1 MIISLAGLIMEVKL
15 RWKYTYDL
23 CKNYLYE
30 GDEKPV
36 FTVFATNGQLEV
48 ENKKTPGFSY
58 DVLESTC
65 VYRNICEEIL
75 RYDGILIHSAA
86 ISVDN
91 EAYLF
96 TANSGTG
103 KTTHMNLWLENF
115 GERAFIINGDK
126 PILRKTDNGIFVYG
140 TPWCGKEG
148 YNKNI
153 GIKLKGICILERAE
167 KNEIRQTDKKDALT
181 FLISQ
186 TSRPKNVDKMDLMLK
201 NLGEIIKNVPVYR
214 LGCNMEK
221 EACKVAYEGMI
232 NKKEELQ

>member
-1 MIISLAGLIMEVKL
+1 MIINLAGLIMEVKL

-23 CKNYLYE
+23 CKNYLYD

-36 FTVFATNGQLEV
+36 FTVFATNEQLEA

-65 VYRNICEEIL
+65 VYRNICEQIL
-75 RYDGILIHSAA
+75 KYDGVLIHSAA

-103 KTTHMNLWLENF
+103 KTTHMNLWLDKF

-126 PILRKTDNGIFVYG
+126 PILRKTDDGIFVYG

-148 YNKNI
+148 YNENI
-153 GIKLKGICILERAE
+153 RVKVKGICILERAE
-167 KNEIRQTDKKDALT
+167 TNQIKKALKKDALT

-186 TSRPKNVDKMDLMLK
+186 TSRPKNVEKMDLMLK
-201 NLGEIIKNVPVYR
+201 NLGEIVDNIPVYR

-221 EACKVAYEGMI
+221 EACEVAYEKMSKY
-232 NKKEELQ
+232 N

>member
-1 MIISLAGLIMEVKL
+1 MIINLAGLVMEVKL

-23 CKNYLYE
+23 CKDYLYD
-30 GDEKPV
+30 GDEKPLL
-36 FTVFATNGQLEV
+36 TVYATNEQLEA

-75 RYDGILIHSAA
+75 KYNAILIHSAA

-103 KTTHMNLWLENF
+103 KTTHINLWLKKF
-115 GERAFIINGDK
+115 GKRAFIINGDK
-126 PILRKTDNGIFVYG
+126 PILRKEEDGIFVYG

-148 YNKNI
+148 YNENVRV
-153 GIKLKGICILERAE
+153 KLKGICILERAE
-167 KNEIRQTDKKDALT
+167 ENVIRQTDKKDALT

-186 TSRPKNVDKMDLMLK
+186 TSRPDSIEKMDLMLG
-201 NLGEIIKNVPVYR
+201 NLGEIVENIPVYR
-214 LGCNMEK
+214 LACNMEMK
-221 EACKVAYEGMI
+221 ACETAYEEMS
-232 NKKEELQ
+232 N

>member
-1 MIISLAGLIMEVKL
+1 MIISLAGLVMEVKL

-23 CKNYLYE
+23 CKNYLYD
-30 GDEKPV
+30 GDEKPA
-36 FTVFATNGQLEV
+36 FTVFATSEQLEA

-65 VYRNICEEIL
+65 VYRNICKEL
-75 RYDGILIHSAA
+75 LKYDAILIHSAA

-103 KTTHMNLWLENF
+103 KTTHMNLWLDKF
-115 GERAFIINGDK
+115 GDRAFIINGDK
-126 PILRKTDNGIFVYG
+126 PIVRKTDEGIFVFG

-148 YNKNI
+148 FNENI
-153 GIKLKGICILERAE
+153 RVKLKSICILERAE
-167 KNEIRQTDKKDALT
+167 INKIRQADKKDALT

-186 TSRPKNVDKMDLMLK
+186 TSRPSEVENIDLMFN
-201 NLGEIIKNVPVYR
+201 NLENIIENIPVYR
-214 LGCNMEK
+214 LGCNMEMK
-221 EACKVAYEGMI
+221 DCEVAYAEMS
-232 NKKEELQ
+232 K

>member
-1 MIISLAGLIMEVKL
+1 MPIGEL
-15 RWKYTYDL
+15 YD
-23 CKNYLYE
+23 
-30 GDEKPV
+30 GDEKPL
-36 FTVFATNGQLEV
+36 FTVFATNEELEA

-65 VYRNICEEIL
+65 VYRNICKEL
-75 RYDGILIHSAA
+75 LKYDAILIHSAA

-103 KTTHMNLWLENF
+103 KTTHMNLWLDKF
-115 GERAFIINGDK
+115 GDRAFIINGDK
-126 PILRKTDNGIFVYG
+126 PIVRKTDEGIFVFG

-148 YNKNI
+148 FNKNI
-153 GIKLKGICILERAE
+153 RVKLKSICILGRADE
-167 KNEIRQTDKKDALT
+167 NKIRKTDKKDALT

-186 TSRPKNVDKMDLMLK
+186 TSKPNEVENIDLMFK
-201 NLGEIIKNVPVYR
+201 NLENIIENIPVYR

-221 EACKVAYEGMI
+221 EACEVAYEEMS
-232 NKKEELQ
+232 K

>member
-1 MIISLAGLIMEVKL
+1 MIISLAGLVMEVKL
-15 RWKYTYDL
+15 RWKYTYDM
-23 CKNYLYE
+23 CKNYLYD
-30 GDEKPV
+30 GDEKPL
-36 FTVFATNGQLEV
+36 FTVFATNEELET

-65 VYRNICEEIL
+65 VYRNICKEL
-75 RYDGILIHSAA
+75 LKYDAILIHSAA

-103 KTTHMNLWLENF
+103 KTTHMNLWLDKF
-115 GERAFIINGDK
+115 GDRAFIINGDK
-126 PILRKTDNGIFVYG
+126 PIVRKTDEGIFVFG

-148 YNKNI
+148 FNENI
-153 GIKLKGICILERAE
+153 RVKLKSICILGRADE
-167 KNEIRQTDKKDALT
+167 NKIRKTDKKDALT

-186 TSRPKNVDKMDLMLK
+186 TSRPSEVENIDLMFK
-201 NLGEIIKNVPVYR
+201 NLENIIENIPVYR

-221 EACKVAYEGMI
+221 EACGVAYEEMS
-232 NKKEELQ
+232 K

>member
-1 MIISLAGLIMEVKL
+1 MIINLAGLIIEVKL

-23 CKNYLYE
+23 CKNYIYE
-30 GDEKPV
+30 GDEKPL
-36 FTVFATNGQLEV
+36 FTVFATNDQLEA
-48 ENKKTPGFSY
+48 ENKKTPGFSC

-75 RYDGILIHSAA
+75 KYDGILIHSAA

-148 YNKNI
+148 YNRNI
-153 GIKLKGICILERAE
+153 SIKLKGICILERAE
-167 KNEIRQTDKKDALT
+167 KNEIRKTDKKDALT

-186 TSRPKNVDKMDLMLK
+186 TSRPKDIDKMDLMLK
-201 NLGEIIKNVPVYR
+201 NLEKIIDSVPVYR
-214 LGCNMEK
+214 LECNMET
-221 EACKVAYEGMI
+221 EASKVAYEGMTG
-232 NKKEELQ
+232 KKEEL

>member
-1 MIISLAGLIMEVKL
+1 MEVKL

-23 CKNYLYE
+23 CKDYLYD
-30 GDEKPV
+30 GDEKPL
-36 FTVFATNGQLEV
+36 FTVFAANEQLEA
-48 ENKKTPGFSY
+48 ENIKSPGFSF

-75 RYDGILIHSAA
+75 KYDGILIHSAA

-103 KTTHMNLWLENF
+103 KTTHMNLWLNKF

-126 PILRKTDNGIFVYG
+126 PLLRKTDEGIFVYG

-153 GIKLKGICILERAE
+153 RIKLKGICILERAKE
-167 KNEIRQTDKKDALT
+167 NKITIADKKTALT

-186 TSRPKNVDKMDLMLK
+186 TSRPKGVENMELMLR
-201 NLGEIIKNVPVYR
+201 NLEEVINSVPVYS
-214 LGCNMEK
+214 LGCNMEP
-221 EACKVAYEGMI
+221 EACDTAYNEMS
-232 NKKEELQ
+232 K

>member
-1 MIISLAGLIMEVKL
+1 MIISLAGLVMEVKL

-23 CKNYLYE
+23 CKNYLYD

-36 FTVFATNGQLEV
+36 FTVFATNEQLEA

-58 DVLESTC
+58 NVLESTC

-75 RYDGILIHSAA
+75 KYNGILIHSAA

-96 TANSGTG
+96 SANSGTG
-103 KTTHMNLWLENF
+103 KTTHMNLWLDKF
-115 GERAFIINGDK
+115 GDRAFIINGDK
-126 PILRKTDNGIFVYG
+126 PILRKTDEGIFVYG

-148 YNKNI
+148 YNENI
-153 GIKLKGICILERAE
+153 SVKVKGICILERAE
-167 KNEIRQTDKKDALT
+167 TNKIRQADKKDALT

-186 TSRPKNVDKMDLMLK
+186 TSRPKAVDKMDLMLK
-201 NLGEIIKNVPVYR
+201 NLGEIIDNVPLYR
-214 LGCNMEK
+214 LGCNMEMK
-221 EACKVAYEGMI
+221 ACEVAYEEMS
-232 NKKEELQ
+232 K